1 MHNRNFQGNTVALLF
16 AASLVFSS
24 AASALYAV
32 AINVEFEDGSRRSVK
47 TKNEC
52 FCSIQFIAGKWRVY
66 SDTAALGRF
75 CFPELTKIED
85 RSESVIGGNDQLI
98 SGTEIKFPLLIEN
111 KAGLEKA
118 GFYIIRMKLTYSKK
132 KTICIASLVREYS
145 DGKAPANATG
155 SNEIPLDCQLFSP

>member
-32 AINVEFEDGSRRSVK
+32 AINVEFEGGSQLSVK

-52 FCSIQFIAGKWRVY
+52 FSSIQYIAGKWRVY

-118 GFYIIRMKLTYSKK
+118 GFYIIRTKLTYSEK